1 MRISDWSSD
10 VCSSDL
16 HVDERLVDPFRLRA
30 PGDTEEA
37 GRGKIE
43 RQLLDRRIEW
53 KGRSAPLRDTRANAV
68 VERGGIVAHRFGLE
82 SDRQRLA
89 VGAMFFELHQHPP
102 IGRASWRERV
112 GQYV

>member
-1 MRISDWSSD
+1 MARRPPRFTRNDTHFPYTTLVRSLHGDHAD
-10 VCSSDL
+10 RRLL

-37 GRGKIE
+37 GRVKIE

-82 SDRQRLA
+82 RDRKS
-89 VGAMFFELHQHPP
+89 V
-102 IGRASWRERV
+102 V
-112 GQYV
+112 